1 MTTADNFLPAN
12 ILVLDD
18 DPVVRFLLTET
29 LNLSGYAVTAHGN
42 WAAAQGAL
50 EAQPGAQSFKLLMV
64 DLIMPDITGFEVIK
78 NVRATHPEL
87 PIILLSAN
95 ADQAVSA
102 KAKESKPDALLEKPW
117 NSAALL
123 QLIAEL
129 IRVKNR

>member
-1 MTTADNFLPAN
+1 MTSADNLLPAN

-29 LNLSGYAVTAHGN
+29 LNLSGYVVTAHDN
-42 WAAAQGAL
+42 WTAAQNAL
-50 EAQPGAQSFKLLMV
+50 NAQLGAQSFKLLMV

-95 ADQAVSA
+95 ADQAVNA
-102 KAKESKPDALLEKPW
+102 QAKESKPDALLEKPW
-117 NSAALL
+117 NSVALL

-129 IRVKNR
+129 IRVKNS